1 MVKPLQEQVIVITG
15 ASSGIGRL
23 TALRAAEQGAK
34 VVLAARSQ
42 EALVEAAREIEG
54 LPGEAL
60 VVPTDVSSYEQV
72 EELGRRAV
80 ERFGRID
87 TWVNDASVAVYAA
100 FVDTDNDE
108 FRHVMDVNLMGTVYG
123 CRVAL
128 QHMQAEGGT
137 IINVSSVEGERGM
150 PLHSAYAA
158 SKHAVVGLSD
168 ALRTELMHDGIPVNV
183 TVIKPA
189 SINTPFFRHAKTKLG
204 VQPGPFPPVYA
215 PDLVADAILHAA
227 THAVRDLVVGDAGN
241 MIIRMD
247 QMSPSALD
255 QTFARVGYRLQ
266 QTDVPKSED
275 DANNLYEGISHN
287 GEVYGEFKSM
297 PISPLTTLQKH
308 PELRWGLI
316 ALGLTWAL
324 MKQRNGR
331 RHERQPYALPEE
343 ETMYQTGPMDMTPNT
358 LKVADAVH
366 HSPTRLESL
375 RDEREDR
382 VEQESDESFPA
393 SDPPSWTPTTALG
406 QPGRAASTEEATWT
420 SPNAVDRT
428 AVGSVDHSPTRLE
441 SLREEPVDRVE
452 QESDESFPA
461 SDPPS
466 WTPTTALGQPARAS
480 EGELPTWTTP
490 NQAERAK

>member
-1 MVKPLQEQVIVITG
+1 MRPLSEQVIVITG

-60 VVPTDVSSYEQV
+60 VVPTDVANYAQV

-87 TWVNDASVAVYAA
+87 TWVNNASVAVYAG
-100 FVDTDNDE
+100 FVDTTNDE
-108 FRHVMDVNLMGTVYG
+108 FQQVMDVNLMGTVHG

-128 QHMQAEGGT
+128 AHMQAEGGT

-158 SKHAVVGLSD
+158 SKHAVIGLSD
-168 ALRTELMHDGIPVNV
+168 ALRAELMHDGVPVNV

-247 QMSPSALD
+247 QMSPSSLD

-266 QTDVPKSED
+266 QTDVPKGED
-275 DANNLYEGISHN
+275 DANNLYQGISQR
-287 GEVYGEFKSM
+287 GEVYGEFKAM
-297 PISPLTTLQKH
+297 PVSPLTTMQKH

-316 ALGLTWAL
+316 ALGLTWAV
-324 MKQRNGR
+324 MKQRSR
-331 RHERQPYALPEE
+331 RREEAERQALPPQA
-343 ETMYQTGPMDMTPNT
+343 TAYQTWPSATSPDTM
-358 LKVADAVH
+358 KVADALP
-366 HSPTRLESL
+366 HSPTRLETV
-375 RDEREDR
+375 RQEKVDR
-382 VEQESDESFPA
+382 VEVESDESFPA

-406 QPGRAASTEEATWT
+406 QPSRMTETAETELPTWT
-420 SPNAVDRT
+420 TPNEQDQTAAVE
-428 AVGSVDHSPTRLE
+428 HSPTRLE
-441 SLREEPVDRVE
+441 SVREAPVDRVE
-452 QESDESFPA
+452 VESDESFPA

-466 WTPTTALGQPARAS
+466 WTPTTALGEPTRQT
-480 EGELPTWTTP
+480 EGELPTWTSP
-490 NQAERAK
+490 NEAERAK